1 MAIVNEPVGQP
12 VRSLQIMLRAIAQ
25 YDGDVLAVIPD
36 GIYSE
41 DTVAS
46 VSSFQKRHGLPVTGE
61 TDLQTWYAVAA
72 EYRRVLVEIGP
83 AQPVNIIL
91 QKSQVIRAGETN
103 EHLYMMH
110 GMLRAIGSHYPSM
123 PRVSCNNVHDEKSVA
138 AIRWLQIRADMEPT
152 GEITRLTWKHLSLLY
167 RTTVGDGTVSD
178 AYVPSSQDRGSES

>member
-1 MAIVNEPVGQP
+1 MAIVNEPIGQP
-12 VRSLQIMLRAIAQ
+12 IRSLQIMLRAIAQ
-25 YDGDVLAVIPD
+25 YDGDVLPVIPD
-36 GIYSE
+36 GIYSN

-72 EYRRVLVEIGP
+72 AYRQALVEIGP

-91 QKSQVIRAGETN
+91 QRGQVIRAGEVN

-110 GMLRAIGSHYPSM
+110 GMLRCIGCYYPSM
-123 PRVSCNNVHDEKSVA
+123 PRVLCNNVHDEQSVA
-138 AIRWLQIRADMEPT
+138 AIRWLQTRAGIEPT

-167 RTTVGDGTVSD
+167 RITVGDGTVPAPAAPNLQND
-178 AYVPSSQDRGSES
+178 VVKE

>member
-1 MAIVNEPVGQP
+1 MMAIVNEPVGQP
-12 VRSLQIMLRAIAQ
+12 VRSLQIMLRAICQ

-110 GMLRAIGSHYPSM
+110 GCCAPLAVIIRLCPGFHATISTTRSRWPASGGC
-123 PRVSCNNVHDEKSVA
+123 RSVPIWSPPA
-138 AIRWLQIRADMEPT
+138 KLPD
-152 GEITRLTWKHLSLLY
+152 
-167 RTTVGDGTVSD
+167 
-178 AYVPSSQDRGSES
+178 

>member
-25 YDGDVLAVIPD
+25 YDEEVLSVIPD

-61 TDLQTWYAVAA
+61 TDLQTWYAVAD
-72 EYRRVLVEIGP
+72 EYRHAMIEIGP

-91 QKSQVIRAGETN
+91 KKGQVIRAGEVN

-110 GMLRAIGSHYPSM
+110 GMLRSIGDYYPSM
-123 PRVSCNNVHDEKSVA
+123 PRVSCNNVHDEESVA
-138 AIRWLQIRADMEPT
+138 AIRWLQARADMEPT
-152 GEITRLTWKHLSLLY
+152 GEITRLTWKYLSLLY
-167 RTTVGDGTVSD
+167 RTTVGDG
-178 AYVPSSQDRGSES
+178 AVPASMAPRSKGDNRIG